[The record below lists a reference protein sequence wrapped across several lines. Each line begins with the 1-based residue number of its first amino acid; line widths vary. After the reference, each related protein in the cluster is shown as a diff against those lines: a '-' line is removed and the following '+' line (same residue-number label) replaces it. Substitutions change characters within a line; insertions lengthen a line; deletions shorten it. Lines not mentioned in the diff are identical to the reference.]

1 MSIIFAIHEYIIKS
15 WSLVK
20 IGTTAAQRKL
30 FFNLRKLRNS
40 IANSGECNTEEDI
53 DFAVSKKLDVGVKD
67 VKNMNAH
74 LQDLLPLKAT
84 QKNT

>member
-53 DFAVSKKLDVGVKD
+53 DFAKIILMMCNCKC
-67 VKNMNAH
+67 
-74 LQDLLPLKAT
+74 
-84 QKNT
+84 